1 MNKYKEAYL
10 FTGKEKNAQNA
21 RRLADQLVYERWMER
36 AVPRADLVFLVL
48 QL

>member
-10 FTGKEKNAQNA
+10 FTGKEKNA